1 MSSTEHDI
9 YVKTSSG
16 RLRFEAAG
24 TDSLSNEYFLLSPA
38 PSELLNSNT
47 DDASTSAFP
56 IDEDYKDPTAHY
68 PITYSILVHG
78 TNPSK
83 AKEKSSKSR
92 RGESTKTDEIPQFL
106 QDQGDDWFV
115 VRDPDEIE
123 NLAEWVECMTKQV
136 EYEARLLAYTFDNPT
151 STASR
156 FAKGGQPSKEVVE
169 RAKERMD
176 TLETKDLVEKIR
188 QFKDYVSFERK
199 KLQDA

>member
-1 MSSTEHDI
+1 M
-9 YVKTSSG
+9 
-16 RLRFEAAG
+16 
-24 TDSLSNEYFLLSPA
+24 
-38 PSELLNSNT
+38 
-47 DDASTSAFP
+47 
-56 IDEDYKDPTAHY
+56 
-68 PITYSILVHG
+68 
-78 TNPSK
+78 
-83 AKEKSSKSR
+83 
-92 RGESTKTDEIPQFL
+92 
-106 QDQGDDWFV
+106 
-115 VRDPDEIE
+115 
-123 NLAEWVECMTKQV
+123 AEWVECMTKQV